1 MLTTNNDKP
10 SPERPIHANEIKC
23 NVLSG
28 ALWYCGSADL
38 MSLFQWSATL
48 QLNASVSQL
57 YGCLSPTASILLQ
70 PQATF
75 LLEGQSPSAECTPLQ
90 LAFTLLLQNSI
101 PF

>member
-38 MSLFQWSATL
+38 MPLFQWSATL

-57 YGCLSPTASILLQ
+57 YSCLSPTASILLQ
-70 PQATF
+70 RQECHQHTQKCRELSENCTF
-75 LLEGQSPSAECTPLQ
+75 TPNLSSKGKS
-90 LAFTLLLQNSI
+90 SI
-101 PF
+101 